1 MLPEAA
7 GPLAS
12 RLAAGE
18 QLLADPPAA
27 LVRRVDDLD
36 RDGRGLVYAGSYT
49 AVRSFCGRR
58 VLGYRLESH
67 FAAERK
73 DVQYRLLGVE
83 TSDRQLLRIENHTD
97 VRHAITEQVA
107 HGPAV
112 IQGVPRGLLA
122 IGASHTY
129 LLPADASR
137 SRISQMLDRITED
150 CADLIL
156 APLNTG
162 LPCTYYGF
170 LTSDHVVDFGPFEAL
185 VYWDR
190 RSWRLYAP
198 GVIRPVQLGD
208 QEAASRSAVRAAAR
222 RLQQRIDYAGAFGT
236 DGVVSANPY
245 SVHEINPRVCAGFA
259 VLDHIC
265 DDTIPLAAV
274 DLVVRERRPPA
285 GHPLMVRL
293 DQLAT
298 ALRRIQTP
306 VIRLLDDRHRSIQE
320 KLSTSAVRTSDP
332 AAWLRLARLCLAS
345 KSFVSITQFAPAG
358 DH

>member
-1 MLPEAA
+1 MGQASRAVRNAALEMARPLVSGHVVLLTGNAATSQGMEDFFADAGAAAVHRLVLPEAA

-49 AVRSFCGRR
+49 AVRNFCGRR

-73 DVQYRLLGVE
+73 DVQYRLLGVA

-97 VRHAITEQVA
+97 VRQAIIEQVA

-122 IGASHTY
+122 IGVSHTY
-129 LLPADASR
+129 LLPVDASR

-150 CADLIL
+150 CADIIL

-170 LTSDHVVDFGPFEAL
+170 LTSDHVIDFGPSRLLPTGIVVAGVSTRPGSFAP
-185 VYWDR
+185 YKSATR
-190 RSWRLYAP
+190 RLPPARLSGQRHAGCSSGSTMPAHSAP
-198 GVIRPVQLGD
+198 TVSSRPIHIPSTKSTRESVR
-208 QEAASRSAVRAAAR
+208 ASRYW
-222 RLQQRIDYAGAFGT
+222 I
-236 DGVVSANPY
+236 
-245 SVHEINPRVCAGFA
+245 
-259 VLDHIC
+259 
-265 DDTIPLAAV
+265 
-274 DLVVRERRPPA
+274 
-285 GHPLMVRL
+285 
-293 DQLAT
+293 
-298 ALRRIQTP
+298 
-306 VIRLLDDRHRSIQE
+306 
-320 KLSTSAVRTSDP
+320 TSAMTLSRSPPST
-332 AAWLRLARLCLAS
+332 W
-345 KSFVSITQFAPAG
+345 
-358 DH
+358 